1 MVEPAATLLH
11 DNFKSWDE
19 AYENYLDGYNWWARS
34 NVLGKDVWKTSRG
47 ETYKRMKADN
57 ETAALFDDS
66 LFRTPVRGISGVT
79 AAGLL
84 ATASK

>member
-1 MVEPAATLLH
+1 
-11 DNFKSWDE
+11 
-19 AYENYLDGYNWWARS
+19 
-34 NVLGKDVWKTSRG
+34 
-47 ETYKRMKADN
+47 MKADN